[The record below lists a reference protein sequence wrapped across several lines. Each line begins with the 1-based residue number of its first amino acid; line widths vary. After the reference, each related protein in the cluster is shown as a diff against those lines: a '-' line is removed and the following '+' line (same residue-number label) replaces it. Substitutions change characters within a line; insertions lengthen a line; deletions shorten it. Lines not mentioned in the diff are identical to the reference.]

1 MTKDNRET
9 KLSNRN
15 GMFNLYYYI
24 ALAALAVAVLSHWLF
39 GTKYGLF
46 GTVAGWAV
54 CAFILIGLLNSIGLF
69 GRR

>member
-1 MTKDNRET
+1 
-9 KLSNRN
+9 
-15 GMFNLYYYI
+15 MFNLYYYI